1 VLGLRRAEAAAL
13 VCEDKAT
20 FNSAEETARV
30 LDAKTR
36 LAAKIVYDREGWR
49 PLHVSRLLI
58 LESTMT
64 NRRRVAAHEAVL
76 SRAFP
81 LRGDAARAWLRRP
94 VGSVSALLFISTSH
108 ERTTGERRPR

>member
-1 VLGLRRAEAAAL
+1 

-20 FNSAEETARV
+20 LNSAGETARV

-36 LAAKIVYDREGWR
+36 LAAKIVSDREGWR

-64 NRRRVAAHEAVL
+64 DRRRVAGHESVL

-94 VGSVSALLFISTSH
+94 VGSVSALLFVSSSH
-108 ERTTGERRPR
+108 GRTGRERRPA